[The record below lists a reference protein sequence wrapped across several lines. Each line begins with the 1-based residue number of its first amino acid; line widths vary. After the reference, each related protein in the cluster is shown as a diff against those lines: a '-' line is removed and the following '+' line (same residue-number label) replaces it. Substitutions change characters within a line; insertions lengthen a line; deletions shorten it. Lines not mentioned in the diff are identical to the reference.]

1 IWDWPWKAVKGHDT
15 EGSALSLSG
24 EGGNVVRHNRVRG
37 WFNGIDAST
46 WGDLENEALNRDL
59 DIHDNTFTE
68 VADDPLEPEGACM
81 NVRFWRNQTFDTLQ
95 GISLAPITVGPTYV
109 VRDRYVHFKGGAVK
123 VSVNSRGV
131 VYLYHVL
138 GHTNRPKGNAM
149 GASGPWDNMHFRNTI
164 LRGTWYVVEDFKPHP
179 LGCSFDY
186 DCLYT
191 TSDSRF
197 VKWADRRYAGLADLP
212 AAAGFGP
219 HNLAV
224 EPYAAIAGDRPEGL
238 APALIDAGVVIPG
251 INDDFKG
258 KGPDI
263 GPDEVR

>member
-1 IWDWPWKAVKGHDT
+1 
-15 EGSALSLSG
+15 
-24 EGGNVVRHNRVRG
+24 
-37 WFNGIDAST
+37 
-46 WGDLENEALNRDL
+46 
-59 DIHDNTFTE
+59 
-68 VADDPLEPEGACM
+68 M

-123 VSVNSRGV
+123 VGVNSRGV

-138 GHTNRPKGNAM
+138 GHTSRPQGNGM

-164 LRGTWYVVEDFKPHP
+164 LRSTWYVIEDFKPHP

-224 EPYAAIAGDRPEGL
+224 EPYAAVSGDRPEGL